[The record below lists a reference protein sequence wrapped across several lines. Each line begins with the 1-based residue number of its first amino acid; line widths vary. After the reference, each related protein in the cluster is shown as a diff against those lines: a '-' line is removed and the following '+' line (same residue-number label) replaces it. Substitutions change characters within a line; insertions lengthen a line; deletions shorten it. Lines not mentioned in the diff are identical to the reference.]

1 MKTKLRVL
9 VLTHEDMLPPVDLVE
24 DNDPRL
30 KECRTET
37 NVRDALV
44 NLGHQVKLLGIEDD
58 IGLLRNTIEEWKP
71 DIVFNLMEAFAYNG
85 ALDYYIVSYLDMLRI
100 PYTGCNPRGLILARD
115 KALSKKLLCFH
126 RIRVPKFKTFSYG
139 QKINKRLL
147 NKLPYPMIIKSM
159 YEQGSVGISQASI
172 VNNDEELNSRVAQM
186 HNLTTQDVIA
196 EQYIEGRELY
206 ITIMGHQRLQTFPIR
221 EITFDHIDDKMH
233 RIATYNV
240 KWNDDYRNRWG
251 IKYQFARNL
260 PNGIEDKII
269 KLAKRVYRLL
279 DLTGYARLDLRLTAE
294 GELYVLE
301 INPNAAIA
309 NNDDVAHS
317 AEKAGLSYEQL
328 IQRVLSLGLHAS
340 KST

>member
-1 MKTKLRVL
+1 MTAKLRVL
-9 VLTHEDMLPPVDLVE
+9 ILTHEDMLPPADLV
-24 DNDPRL
+24 DNNDPRL
-30 KECRTET
+30 KECRTEV
-37 NVRDALV
+37 NVRDALIKLDHEV
-44 NLGHQVKLLGIEDD
+44 ELLGIEDN
-58 IGLLRNTIEEWKP
+58 IGLLRKTIEAWQP

-85 ALDYYIVSYLDMLRI
+85 ALDYYIVSYLNMLRI

-126 RIRVPKFKTFSYG
+126 RIRVPKFKTFAYG
-139 QKINKRLL
+139 QKINRRQLS
-147 NKLPYPMIIKSM
+147 KLPYPMIVKSM

-172 VNNDEELNSRVAQM
+172 VNNDEELMSRVGQM
-186 HNLTTQDVIA
+186 HGLTTQDVIA

-206 ITIMGHQRLQTFPIR
+206 ITVMGNQRLQTFPIR

-240 KWNDDYRNRWG
+240 KWNDEYRKRWG
-251 IKYQFARNL
+251 IKYQFARHL
-260 PNGIEDKII
+260 PNGMEDKII

-317 AEKAGLSYEQL
+317 AEKAGLNYEQL
-328 IQRVLSLGLHAS
+328 IQRVLNLGLIAS